1 MPILKVRRR
10 TEEGVVMIPVEE
22 IVPNPYQPRQIFD
35 GAALEALADSIRQ
48 YGVLS
53 PLAVRRADGR
63 YQLVAGER
71 RLRAARLAGLERVPC
86 LVMELDAPA
95 SGAVALVENLQRED
109 LDFIEQ
115 ARGLARLID
124 LFGFSQEECARRLG
138 KSQSAIANKLRL
150 LKLPD
155 DVLDKLRAAEL
166 SERHGRAL
174 LRLPDDDLRRRA
186 LDEIIARQLSVAATD
201 SYIDGLLARAG
212 TGGGKAAP
220 GRARLVLKDVRVFLN
235 TLQRSV
241 DVMRQGGVDVGLER
255 EQTDREMVVT
265 IRIRR

>member
-1 MPILKVRRR
+1 MV
-10 TEEGVVMIPVEE
+10 PVGE
-22 IVPNPYQPRQIFD
+22 IAPNPFQPRQVFD
-35 GAALEALADSIRQ
+35 AAALSALADSIRQ

-53 PLAVRRADGR
+53 PLTVRRWDGR

-71 RLRAARLAGLERVPC
+71 RLRAAKLAGLERVPC
-86 LVMELDAPA
+86 LVMELDAPE

-166 SERHGRAL
+166 TERHGRAL
-174 LRLPDDDLRRRA
+174 LRLPEDDLRRRA

-201 SYIDGLLARAG
+201 SYIDGLLARTGPGAG
-212 TGGGKAAP
+212 EKTVP